1 MPKFEPG
8 DRVRFRD
15 GMTVLGDEDI
25 YTINEVNV
33 VYNGNGGVAYVAY
46 RFFETPFIA
55 YEDWLERAE
64 QST

>member
-33 VYNGNGGVAYVAY
+33 VYNVNGSIAYIAY

-55 YEDWLERAE
+55 YEDWLEE
-64 QST
+64 VKE

>member
-15 GMTVLGDEDI
+15 GLTVLSSDDI
-25 YTINEVNV
+25 YTISEVET
-33 VYNGNGGVAYVAY
+33 VYNGNGGIAYVAY

-55 YEDWLERAE
+55 YEGWLEEAKE
-64 QST
+64 

>member
-15 GMTVLGDEDI
+15 GMTTLTDNDI
-25 YTINEVNV
+25 YTISEVDV

-46 RFFETPFIA
+46 HFFETPFTA
-55 YEDWLERAE
+55 YEGWLEAADV
-64 QST
+64 